1 MCTGAQSLFR
11 PHQHVDIGLAIEQLY
26 GSAESHCMGMG
37 LHVEMHIT
45 GGSSKRSLGLARGY
59 CNDLHL
65 CQHERH
71 HPILGSPGH
80 KSCISSIGSLRH
92 SQLVRVLLPNEEN
105 V

>member
-1 MCTGAQSLFR
+1 
-11 PHQHVDIGLAIEQLY
+11 
-26 GSAESHCMGMG
+26 MGVG
-37 LHVEMHIT
+37 LHVEMHIP
-45 GGSSKRSLGLARGY
+45 GGSSERSLRLARGY

-71 HPILGSPGH
+71 HLIRGSRGH

-92 SQLVRVLLPNEEN
+92 SHLVRVPLPNEED